1 MLCKDPN
8 PILFG
13 VDNFFSQHGFTDCAV
28 RWLEFMMIMCT
39 AATIVFVLVFA
50 TYQMSRWV
58 EWIYLK
64 LQTRRMR
71 EQISSSASATVADTD
86 WWD

>member
-13 VDNFFSQHGFTDCAV
+13 ADNLLSQQGFSDCAV
-28 RWLEFMMIMCT
+28 RWFEFVMMMCT

-71 EQISSSASATVADTD
+71 EQLSSDGAATVTDTD